1 MKLSELGSA
10 PNLLTLLR
18 LIFVPL
24 VVVEI
29 QQQAY
34 GWALAIFVVAGITDG
49 LDGLLARALKQKT
62 TIGQYLDPI
71 ADKLLLSTMFL
82 MLSIAHTTP
91 GGPSIIRWPVTIMVF
106 SRDIIIL
113 IVCTLLY
120 ATGTMKVFRP
130 SLLGKANT
138 AVQILSVFMALVYQI
153 VQAEWARLAKLW
165 SLRATM
171 ALTTISGV
179 HYVLRLAIDLR
190 AVHHTDLEKETPN
203 ALDQ

>member
-1 MKLSELGSA
+1 MRLRELGSA

-29 QQQAY
+29 QQQSY
-34 GWALAIFVVAGITDG
+34 TWALLIFVVAGITDG

-62 TIGQYLDPI
+62 TVGQYLDPI

-82 MLSIAHTTP
+82 MLSIAH
-91 GGPSIIRWPVTIMVF
+91 IIRWPFTIMVF

-120 ATGTMKVFRP
+120 ATGTMKTFRP
-130 SLLGKANT
+130 SLFGKANT
-138 AVQILSVFMALVYQI
+138 AMQILSVFMALFHEI
-153 VQAEWARLAKLW
+153 NHLEWTRLAKRW
-165 SLRATM
+165 SLWATV

-179 HYVLRLAIDLR
+179 HYVLRLAVDLR
-190 AVHHTDLEKETPN
+190 ALHHKDLEAEANTPR
-203 ALDQ
+203 Q

>member
-1 MKLSELGSA
+1 MRLRELGSA

-29 QQQAY
+29 QQQSY
-34 GWALAIFVVAGITDG
+34 SWALTIFVVAGITDG

-62 TIGQYLDPI
+62 TVGQYLDPI

-82 MLSIAHTTP
+82 MLSIAH
-91 GGPSIIRWPVTIMVF
+91 IIRWPFTIMVF

-120 ATGTMKVFRP
+120 ATGAMKVFRP
-130 SLLGKANT
+130 SLFGKANT
-138 AVQILSVFMALVYQI
+138 AMQILSVFLALFHEI
-153 VQAEWARLAKLW
+153 NHLEWTRLAKRW
-165 SLRATM
+165 SLWATV

-179 HYVLRLAIDLR
+179 HYVLRLAVDLR
-190 AVHHTDLEKETPN
+190 AVHHKDLETETN
-203 ALDQ
+203 APPQ

>member
-1 MKLSELGSA
+1 MRLRELGSA

-29 QQQAY
+29 QQQSY
-34 GWALAIFVVAGITDG
+34 TWALVIFVVAGITDG

-62 TIGQYLDPI
+62 TVGQYLDPI

-82 MLSIAHTTP
+82 MLSIAH
-91 GGPSIIRWPVTIMVF
+91 IIRWPFTIMVF

-120 ATGTMKVFRP
+120 ATGTVKVFRP
-130 SLLGKANT
+130 SLFGKANT
-138 AVQILSVFMALVYQI
+138 AMQILSVFLALFHEI
-153 VQAEWARLAKLW
+153 NHLEWTRLAKRW
-165 SLRATM
+165 SLWATV

-179 HYVLRLAIDLR
+179 HYVLRLAVDLR
-190 AVHHTDLEKETPN
+190 ALHHKDLETDANTPG
-203 ALDQ
+203 Q

>member
-1 MKLSELGSA
+1 MKLRELGSA

-29 QQQAY
+29 QQQNY
-34 GWALAIFVVAGITDG
+34 GWALVIFVVAGITDG
-49 LDGLLARALKQKT
+49 LDGLLARVLKQKT

-82 MLSIAHTTP
+82 MLSIAHM
-91 GGPSIIRWPVTIMVF
+91 IRWPVTIMVF
-106 SRDIIIL
+106 GRDIIIL

-138 AVQILSVFMALVYQI
+138 AVQILSVFLALVRQI
-153 VQAEWARLAKLW
+153 NGSEWARLAKLW
-165 SLRATM
+165 SVRATV
-171 ALTTISGV
+171 ALTTISGM

-190 AVHHTDLEKETPN
+190 AVHDKDLETHTPN
-203 ALDQ
+203 PPGQ